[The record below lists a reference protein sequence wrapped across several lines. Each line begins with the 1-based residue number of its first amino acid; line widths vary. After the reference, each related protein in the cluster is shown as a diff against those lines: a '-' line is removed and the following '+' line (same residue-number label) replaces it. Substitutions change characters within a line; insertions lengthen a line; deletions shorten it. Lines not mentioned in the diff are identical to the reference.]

1 MKYYIAYL
9 LVLWLIPALG
19 QQHKHDILTFT
30 PPAGWKETKLENTIG
45 FSTTDNAKGTWAQ
58 ISIIT
63 STASKGS
70 IESDFES
77 EWNELAVKPYTVSAK
92 PTEIEKQ
99 VFNGWDLWTGLGQF
113 TFNNQKANLLLS
125 TFSNSQRCISFIIM
139 SNTTQF
145 GPAFDKFTESIQITP
160 AGNPPTTTVG
170 EVQPATQV
178 PDPKMEVTP
187 PLADG
192 FKFNTTNFDD
202 GWTSMVK
209 EDWVEA
215 TKGNIKVLLHYPRK
229 EDSEYISQ
237 QVDKTRLFWNLL
249 VAPRYVNPT
258 EFFLYEY
265 NNDFEPGHFASAYLV
280 DKDGKRQFVA
290 LFSKGKSGWIEVI
303 TPEKATFINNFGV
316 DHPDSWFG
324 NWEPLFNLSRLNRF
338 AVAGSDLPGKWSSD
352 FSGSQQY
359 YSSTTGLYVG
369 YTANSGRTVFV
380 FHSNGTY
387 DWDIGTANTVN
398 GQTQVQTA
406 KSSGTYTMKGNW
418 QIACSKI
425 ENRAK
430 TYDAYFSCIKGGRI
444 LWLQDVDY
452 GGYTAFGKASK

>member
-1 MKYYIAYL
+1 MKYYLAFL
-9 LVLWLIPALG
+9 CALWLTPTFG
-19 QQHKHDILTFT
+19 QQRKHDILTFT

-77 EWNELAVKPYTVSAK
+77 EWSELAVKPYNVSAK

-99 VFNGWDLWTGLGQF
+99 LFNGWDLWTGLGQF

-125 TFSNSQRCISFIIM
+125 TFSNSQRCISFIMM

-160 AGNPPTTTVG
+160 TVTPPTTTKK

-178 PDPKMEVTP
+178 ADTKTEVTP
-187 PLADG
+187 FADG

-202 GWTSMVK
+202 GWTSVVK

-215 TKGNIKVLLHYPRK
+215 TRGNIKVLLHYPRK

-237 QVDKTRLFWNLL
+237 QVDRTRLFWNLL
-249 VAPRYVNPT
+249 VAPRYTNAT
-258 EFFLYEY
+258 EFFLYDY
-265 NNDFEPGHFASAYLV
+265 NNNFEPGHFASSYLI
-280 DKDGKRQFVA
+280 DRDGKRQFVA
-290 LFSKGKSGWIEVI
+290 LFSKAKSGWIEII
-303 TPEKATFINNFGV
+303 TPDKATFVKNFGV
-316 DHPDSWFG
+316 DQPDSWFDK
-324 NWEPLFNLSRLNRF
+324 WEPLVNLSGLNRF
-338 AVAGSDLPGKWSSD
+338 AVDASDLPGKWSSN
-352 FSGSQQY
+352 FSGSMQY
-359 YSSTTGLYVG
+359 YNSYTGLYAG

-387 DWDIGTANTVN
+387 DWDIGSASTVN

-418 QIACSKI
+418 QMVCSKI
-425 ENRAK
+425 ENKQK
-430 TYDAYFSCIKGGRI
+430 TYNAYFSCVKGGRI

-452 GGYTAFGKASK
+452 GGYDAFGRVSK